1 MAEHIIQLRQAEE
14 EVLRAAN
21 RWRDSKTLE
30 SDRRLES
37 AVDRLRALQQ
47 PSIPPEANLKFV
59 YSEGND
65 GTTEQRTW
73 TFPDGGG
80 YVLSEE
86 EYRAFRKLLNEAD
99 VRENPK

>member
-47 PSIPPEANLKFV
+47 PQPNWKVSRYYDPHGPVTWDVNPTHTGPGARCWTPELAELIC
-59 YSEGND
+59 
-65 GTTEQRTW
+65 
-73 TFPDGGG
+73 
-80 YVLSEE
+80 
-86 EYRAFRKLLNEAD
+86 KLLNEA
-99 VRENPK
+99 EK